1 MSDEIP
7 VACCLS
13 DEELRNREATLLAQ
27 FKAAVIESE
36 ELDHGYLF
44 RVLGDKKSIALVTE
58 LIMAEREC
66 CPFLTFELS
75 PEPGMGPVS
84 VGRNDKLFG
93 GSDGRNDKLFGDPKS
108 ETPAI
113 KLSHKT
119 QACAP

>member
-36 ELDHGYLF
+36 ELDNGYLF
-44 RVLGDKKSIALVTE
+44 RVLVDKKSIALVTE
-58 LIMAEREC
+58 LIMSEREC

-84 VGRNDKLFG
+84 VRMTGPAGAKEFL
-93 GSDGRNDKLFGDPKS
+93 KS
-108 ETPAI
+108 ILT
-113 KLSHKT
+113 
-119 QACAP
+119 